1 MVKNKAAYT
10 ISFETLTPKLFESLY
25 RSVGWESP
33 CIEQIETALNNSY
46 AKFVAYDG
54 DKPVGMVRIIGDG
67 GMSFYIK
74 DYAVI
79 PEYQSKGVGK
89 ALMQFLEDYIRNS
102 MPKDW
107 AVSLELISS
116 KEAVAFYEKFGIE
129 QRPCDWDGSG
139 MFKMLR

>member
-1 MVKNKAAYT
+1 MTENKLTYT
-10 ISFETLTPKLFESLY
+10 ISSETLTPKLFESLY

-33 CIEQIETALNNSY
+33 CIEQIKTALNNSF

-54 DKPVGMVRIIGDG
+54 DKPVGMVRLIGDG

-74 DYAVI
+74 DFAVI
-79 PEYQSKGVGK
+79 PEYQGKGVGK
-89 ALMQFLEDYIRNS
+89 ALMEFLEDYIRNS
-102 MPKDW
+102 IPKDW

-116 KEAVAFYEKFGIE
+116 KEAVTFYEKFGFE
-129 QRPCDWDGSG
+129 QRPCDWDGPG

>member
-1 MVKNKAAYT
+1 MVKNNAAYT

-25 RSVGWESP
+25 RLVGWESP

-79 PEYQSKGVGK
+79 TEYQSKGVGK

-102 MPKDW
+102 MPEDW
-107 AVSLELISS
+107 AVSLELISY
-116 KEAVAFYEKFGIE
+116 KEAVAFYEKFGFE

>member
-1 MVKNKAAYT
+1 M
-10 ISFETLTPKLFESLY
+10 Y

-33 CIEQIETALNNSY
+33 CIAQIETALNNSY

-107 AVSLELISS
+107 VVSLELISS
-116 KEAVAFYEKFGIE
+116 KEAVAFYEKFGFK

>member
-1 MVKNKAAYT
+1 MTKNKAAYT

-74 DYAVI
+74 NYAVI

-102 MPKDW
+102 MPEDW
-107 AVSLELISS
+107 SVSLELISS
-116 KEAVAFYEKFGIE
+116 KEAVAFYEKFGFE

>member
-10 ISFETLTPKLFESLY
+10 ISFETLTPKFFESLY

-46 AKFVAYDG
+46 AKFVAYD
-54 DKPVGMVRIIGDG
+54 GDG

-102 MPKDW
+102 MPEDW
-107 AVSLELISS
+107 SVSLELISS
-116 KEAVAFYEKFGIE
+116 KEAVAFYEKFGFE
-129 QRPCDWDGSG
+129 QRPCDWDGPG

>member
-1 MVKNKAAYT
+1 M
-10 ISFETLTPKLFESLY
+10 Y

-79 PEYQSKGVGK
+79 PEYQSKGLGK

-107 AVSLELISS
+107 AVSLELISP
-116 KEAVAFYEKFGIE
+116 KEAVAFYEKFGFE

>member
-1 MVKNKAAYT
+1 M
-10 ISFETLTPKLFESLY
+10 Y

-54 DKPVGMVRIIGDG
+54 DKPVGMVRIIGDD

-74 DYAVI
+74 DYDVI

-102 MPKDW
+102 MPEDW
-107 AVSLELISS
+107 SVSLELISS
-116 KEAVAFYEKFGIE
+116 KEAVAFYEKFGFE
-129 QRPCDWDGSG
+129 QRPCDWDGPG

>member
-107 AVSLELISS
+107 VVSLELISS
-116 KEAVAFYEKFGIE
+116 KEAVVFYEKFGFE

>member
-1 MVKNKAAYT
+1 MDFW
-10 ISFETLTPKLFESLY
+10 IFFGKLDHVVECL
-25 RSVGWESP
+25 V
-33 CIEQIETALNNSY
+33 ETALNNSY

-89 ALMQFLEDYIRNS
+89 ALMQFLEDYIRILCL
-102 MPKDW
+102 K
-107 AVSLELISS
+107 I
-116 KEAVAFYEKFGIE
+116 G
-129 QRPCDWDGSG
+129 Q
-139 MFKMLR
+139 

>member
-1 MVKNKAAYT
+1 MVKNNAAYT

-25 RSVGWESP
+25 RLVGWESP

-102 MPKDW
+102 MPEDW
-107 AVSLELISS
+107 AVSLELISY
-116 KEAVAFYEKFGIE
+116 KEAVAFYEKFGFE